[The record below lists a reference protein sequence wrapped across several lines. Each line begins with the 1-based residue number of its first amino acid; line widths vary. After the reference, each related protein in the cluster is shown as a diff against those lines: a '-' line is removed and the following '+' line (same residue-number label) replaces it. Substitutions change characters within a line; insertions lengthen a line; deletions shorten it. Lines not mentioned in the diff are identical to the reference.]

1 MKNKQTPMRT
11 GIKRVTIAQPKEGT
25 PGPFI
30 PMLEARQ
37 MATAAYKR
45 GRHMNAMFAGNEG
58 SGALGA
64 GDRGAWSSIPTNTG
78 NPYDSQD
85 YVYRWRQFVHLYEIS
100 WEARKIIRI
109 PVEDALRKPWEV
121 AGLPEEMESVL
132 RKKLD
137 DLQFGRILER
147 SLMMERLLG
156 GCLTFLGLGSDTD
169 EPGKKHDIKMGSPVY
184 WANAIPISRISRL
197 SWDTDPL
204 SGGYMRPSNFLING
218 QDVHVSRCLVWDG
231 DPLYDPYDFALTN
244 FRSNLAGFGPSVLTP
259 IWDDIVRTTGTRQA
273 AYQLIQ
279 TNNAL
284 VIALKGLQ
292 DLMST
297 TPGQATVQTA
307 KDVADMLSV
316 YRAAI
321 VDADVYQDM
330 KNMPASFG
338 SVPELLLVYLQVL
351 SAASDIPATRFLGQ
365 APGGLN
371 ATGESDLENYY
382 NVIDAFQHN
391 RIVPQLKR
399 VYDFLGYWM
408 FPQQWDK
415 VREDLEIKFPP
426 MWNANEKEEADTATV
441 WLDNLIK
448 LYEAGKISDKKFI
461 EEINARELL
470 SVKLDETDLQNLEDA
485 GLGDEEID
493 PEDAVNKLRQQ
504 GQEKKTFDMGRSP
517 GNDGPSQPGGTSS
530 ALLGRAPEGLAHFKN
545 TPAGQTKVFTV
556 LQAQELG
563 NQLHVDWGQ
572 IPLGEFHKGLNV
584 ELEHADI
591 TKGDPILTAN
601 IALAHIRERKDYY
614 TRLELFVENKGPFEE
629 DKHPRDK
636 SGEFTAGSGSSG
648 GADGSGDKKET
659 GKPKKAETDKMATT
673 PPKAKPA
680 PKKKKSDEEKA
691 AAAEQ
696 KKVKQEQAWKDLM
709 ATKSEED
716 RAAFEE
722 TRQRGLK
729 IPPAWTG
736 VWVNPDK
743 NADLQV
749 KGKDTK
755 GRTQYV
761 YSVTAQNKNK
771 AEKFNRLRAFH
782 DALPRIMDNI
792 EKDES
797 DESKVLY
804 LISKTGFRIGGEG
817 DTGADVRAYG
827 ASTLR
832 GTHVKIEEGKAVFD
846 FIGKKGVHQRH
857 VVSDPKIVAMVKDK
871 AGKDEPL
878 FNTSAEKVRNK
889 LHSFDNRFKVKDFRT
904 YVATQEALKAV
915 ETIPPPPPKTE
926 KELASRILQVAKVVA
941 QKLGNTPVMARDSYI
956 DPTVWDRWRA
966 A

>member
-1 MKNKQTPMRT
+1 MRT
-11 GIKRVTIAQPKEGT
+11 GIKRVTIAQPKENT

-58 SGALGA
+58 SGALGT

-100 WEARKIIRI
+100 WEARKIVRI

-121 AGLPEEMESVL
+121 SGLPEEMEGAL

-156 GCLTFLGLGSDTD
+156 GCLTFLGLGSDED
-169 EPGKKHDIKMGSPVY
+169 EPGKKHDVKTGSPLY
-184 WANAIPISRISRL
+184 WANSIPISRISRL

-204 SGGYMRPSNFLING
+204 SAGYMRPSNFLING
-218 QDVHVSRCLVWDG
+218 QNVHVSRCLVWDG

-408 FPQQWDK
+408 FPKQWGG

-448 LYEAGKISDKKFI
+448 LYEAGKISDEKFI

-470 SVKLDETDLQNLEDA
+470 SVKLDKTDLQNLEDI
-485 GLGDEEID
+485 GLGDEEVN
-493 PEDAVNKLRQQ
+493 PEEEISKLRGQ
-504 GQEKKTFDMGRSP
+504 GGQVEGEKKTFDMGRSSGKNADASQSK
-517 GNDGPSQPGGTSS
+517 GNSS
-530 ALLGRAPEGLAHFKN
+530 APLGRSSGSPVLHLKN
-545 TPAGQTKVFTV
+545 KEAGRNQVFTV

-563 NQLHVDWGQ
+563 NQLHLDWTQ

-584 ELEHADI
+584 ELGHSDI
-591 TKGDPILTAN
+591 TKGDPILTAM
-601 IALAHIRERKDYY
+601 IAISHIKERKDYY
-614 TRLELFVENKGPFEE
+614 TRLELFVENQINLDPLPEPTEAQRHSGNYKKHHIRVQGLDIAIENPKGSVRRGVDADGNEWETVMPAHYGYLKRT
-629 DKHPRDK
+629 D
-636 SGEFTAGSGSSG
+636 
-648 GADGSGDKKET
+648 GADGDQVDIYIG
-659 GKPKKAETDKMATT
+659 P
-673 PPKAKPA
+673 
-680 PKKKKSDEEKA
+680 DENSEMVFVI
-691 AAAEQ
+691 EQ
-696 KKVKQEQAWKDLM
+696 KDLVSGEYDEDKVVLGVA
-709 ATKSEED
+709 SPEEA
-716 RAAFEE
+716 RALYAAGFSDGWGEE
-722 TRQRGLK
+722 
-729 IPPAWTG
+729 
-736 VWVNPDK
+736 
-743 NADLQV
+743 
-749 KGKDTK
+749 
-755 GRTQYV
+755 
-761 YSVTAQNKNK
+761 
-771 AEKFNRLRAFH
+771 
-782 DALPRIMDNI
+782 RIM
-792 EKDES
+792 S
-797 DESKVLY
+797 
-804 LISKTGFRIGGEG
+804 
-817 DTGADVRAYG
+817 
-827 ASTLR
+827 
-832 GTHVKIEEGKAVFD
+832 
-846 FIGKKGVHQRH
+846 
-857 VVSDPKIVAMVKDK
+857 VAPMTIT
-871 AGKDEPL
+871 E
-878 FNTSAEKVRNK
+878 
-889 LHSFDNRFKVKDFRT
+889 FK
-904 YVATQEALKAV
+904 EWLKN
-915 ETIPPPPPKTE
+915 
-926 KELASRILQVAKVVA
+926 
-941 QKLGNTPVMARDSYI
+941 G
-956 DPTVWDRWRA
+956 
-966 A
+966 